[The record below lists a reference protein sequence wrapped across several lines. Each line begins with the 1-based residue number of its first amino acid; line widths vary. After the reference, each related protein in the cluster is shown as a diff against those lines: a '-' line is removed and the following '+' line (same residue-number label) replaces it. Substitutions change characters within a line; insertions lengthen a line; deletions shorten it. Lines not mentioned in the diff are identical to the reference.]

1 MSHFLAELAR
11 PVLHGEARLRRLA
24 KASALT
30 PSPQSGAQS
39 AVKGRAIKYGTP
51 VVSTEGRRPERR
63 DLLSTISRLSSREGL
78 SAPRGVY
85 PEVFEGRSGR
95 DDGSAMCDSFAI
107 RGVDHENRRGDVL
120 YHGLHAAC
128 ATGACAGGT
137 RL

>member
-1 MSHFLAELAR
+1 MSHSLAKLAQ
-11 PVLHGEARLRRLA
+11 PALHREARLRRLA

-51 VVSTEGRRPERR
+51 VVSTEGCRPEWK
-63 DLLSTISRLSSREGL
+63 DLLSTLRRLSSREGL
-78 SAPRGVY
+78 SATRGVY

-107 RGVDHENRRGDVL
+107 KGSGS
-120 YHGLHAAC
+120 
-128 ATGACAGGT
+128 
-137 RL
+137 